1 MGLFDEIEGA
11 LTGGQGG
18 VDHNALSSLLGNGG
32 LESLMSQF
40 EQGGIG
46 QVAQSWIS
54 NGGNLPISQD
64 QLEAVLGSSQVQQL
78 AGAMGIDP
86 SNLSAALPELIHHLT
101 PDGQI
106 PAGGVE
112 GMIGQA
118 VNSGALQNVLSSF
131 FPR

>member
-11 LTGGQGG
+11 LTGQSG

-32 LESLMSQF
+32 LESIVSNF
-40 EQGGIG
+40 EQGGLG

-54 NGGNLPISQD
+54 NGTNLPVSQE
-64 QLEAVLGSSQVQQL
+64 QLEQVLGSSQVQQL
-78 AGAMGIDP
+78 ASTMGIDP
-86 SNLSAALPELIHHLT
+86 ANLSAALPELIHHLT
-101 PDGQI
+101 PDGRI

-131 FPR
+131 FTR